1 MPEVPV
7 DINLRSEQVQE
18 ILTAI
23 PNWMIRW
30 GNTLVF
36 FLLILLL
43 AISWWVKYPDVITAE
58 AILTTTIPPQKV
70 YAKSS
75 GKIDSILVS
84 NGQAVT
90 TNTPLA
96 ILENTAK
103 FTDVFYLKNILENL
117 KLREEAFYVP
127 MEQLPFFIL
136 GELESSFALFEN
148 SYEQYVLNRE
158 LKPFSNETFANQNTL
173 LELQNRLRNLEL
185 QQALDIKAMA
195 LEKTDLARHKALF
208 AEGLISKQ
216 VYEQKQ
222 MDSIRAAINYQN
234 IHQSISQVKESINQA
249 SLTTKT
255 ISINR
260 TKEEK
265 QLWRQLIQ
273 SVMQLKEAIKVWEA
287 KYVLTSQING
297 KVSFL
302 AVWTESQNV
311 NTGDWVFT
319 IVPTTHDA
327 YLAKLKTPV
336 QNSGKMELGQTV
348 KISLANYPETEFGNL
363 NGKVNHIS
371 AIASED
377 GFYTV
382 DVILPQILIT
392 TYQKE
397 IEFKPEMRGTAK
409 IITEDLRL
417 IERFFY
423 QFKSIFHP

>member
-1 MPEVPV
+1 MPEAPV
-7 DINLRSEQVQE
+7 NSNLRSEQVQE

-43 AISWWVKYPDVITAE
+43 AISWWVKYPDVISSE
-58 AILTTTIPPQKV
+58 VMLTTTIPPQKV
-70 YAKSS
+70 YARSS
-75 GKIDSILVS
+75 GKIDSILVL
-84 NGQAVT
+84 NGQAVN

-185 QQALDIKAMA
+185 QQALDTKAMA
-195 LEKTDLARHKALF
+195 LEKTDLVRHKALF

-273 SVMQLKEAIKVWEA
+273 SVMQLKEAIKVWES
-287 KYVLTSQING
+287 KYVLSSQING

-319 IVPTTHDA
+319 ILPTTHDA

-382 DVILPQILIT
+382 DVVLPKKLIT